1 MQMARYRNLAWHRLL
16 QQTVISSLAF
26 PCESRSSPA
35 ETRSHHP
42 VRKGLHGTSFW
53 IRVQSLEAKNCRV
66 ETTEVIIADCHPR
79 TEGAWKLNIQPQL
92 RMSPPPP
99 RSPAGHRCNNKPYS
113 CFGVSYYRNASAAF
127 LSAPNCR
134 KDCIPYSWLSRME
147 CFSFTATAIAA
158 LFLLHVPLY
167 SHPDIPLTSVSLLP
181 SFGSLQVERGNRV
194 TECHL

>member
-1 MQMARYRNLAWHRLL
+1 
-16 QQTVISSLAF
+16 
-26 PCESRSSPA
+26 
-35 ETRSHHP
+35 
-42 VRKGLHGTSFW
+42 
-53 IRVQSLEAKNCRV
+53 
-66 ETTEVIIADCHPR
+66 
-79 TEGAWKLNIQPQL
+79 
-92 RMSPPPP
+92 MSPPPP

-113 CFGVSYYRNASAAF
+113 CFGVSYCRNASAAF

-134 KDCIPYSWLSRME
+134 KDCIPYSWLSSME

-194 TECHL
+194 TECHLWSLQIPPSKAKHSTKLWCLTKSPQGHHSFLWAERLDGWSIGL